1 MACTNIE
8 NEFIQIGSHEKTRE
22 KWVEVVREEKKMIA
36 KDLTEILELN
46 GAE

>member
-8 NEFIQIGSHEKTRE
+8 NEFIQIGSRGKTRE
-22 KWVEVVREEKKMIA
+22 KWVEVVREKKMIA

-46 GAE
+46 GPE